1 MMRALGVHGVACPCY
16 SLRSASTGSRRAA
29 LMAGTTPATS
39 VRITETAMSE
49 RAFANVSAMML
60 AMPRVWSMNWLTGMD
75 MSSTMAMANTPENS
89 PSIAVSALK
98 MLATPS
104 LEAPMARRMP
114 ISFLR
119 SSTLMYVM
127 MPIMNG
133 FEVAKKLR
141 ADGNK
146 TPILMLTAKD
156 QNKDIVEGLDSGADD
171 YLPKPFSFEVL
182 GARVRALLR
191 RPQDV
196 LDNILTVRDL
206 ELDIA
211 NHTAKRA
218 SKYIKLSNKEF
229 AILEYLLR
237 NKNQILSK
245 QNIMTHV
252 WDFDA
257 DILPNNVEVF
267 INYLRNK
274 IDKPFPGADPI
285 IQTVRGFGY
294 IVKDEIRKA

>member
-1 MMRALGVHGVACPCY
+1 MKILVVDDEKRIAKSIKQGLEMDGYAVDIEHDGEDGYNAARADDYDLII
-16 SLRSASTGSRRAA
+16 L
-29 LMAGTTPATS
+29 
-39 VRITETAMSE
+39 
-49 RAFANVSAMML
+49 
-60 AMPRVWSMNWLTGMD
+60 D
-75 MSSTMAMANTPENS
+75 
-89 PSIAVSALK
+89 
-98 MLATPS
+98 
-104 LEAPMARRMP
+104 
-114 ISFLR
+114 
-119 SSTLMYVM
+119 VM

-211 NHTAKRA
+211 NHTAERA
-218 SKYIKLSNKEF
+218 GKDIKLSNKEF

-274 IDKPFPGADPI
+274 IDKPFPGTDPI

>member
-1 MMRALGVHGVACPCY
+1 MKILVVDDEKRIAKSIKQGLEMDGYAVDIEHDGEDGYNAARADDYDLII
-16 SLRSASTGSRRAA
+16 L
-29 LMAGTTPATS
+29 
-39 VRITETAMSE
+39 
-49 RAFANVSAMML
+49 
-60 AMPRVWSMNWLTGMD
+60 D
-75 MSSTMAMANTPENS
+75 
-89 PSIAVSALK
+89 
-98 MLATPS
+98 
-104 LEAPMARRMP
+104 
-114 ISFLR
+114 
-119 SSTLMYVM
+119 VM

-141 ADGNK
+141 VDGNK
-146 TPILMLTAKD
+146 TSILMLTAKD

-211 NHTAKRA
+211 NHTAERA
-218 SKYIKLSNKEF
+218 GKDIKLSNKEF

-274 IDKPFPGADPI
+274 IDKPFPGTDPI

-294 IVKDEIRKA
+294 IVNDEIRKA

>member
-1 MMRALGVHGVACPCY
+1 MKILVVDDEKRIAKSIKQGLEMDGYAVDIEHDGEDGYNAARADDYDLII
-16 SLRSASTGSRRAA
+16 L
-29 LMAGTTPATS
+29 
-39 VRITETAMSE
+39 
-49 RAFANVSAMML
+49 
-60 AMPRVWSMNWLTGMD
+60 D
-75 MSSTMAMANTPENS
+75 
-89 PSIAVSALK
+89 
-98 MLATPS
+98 
-104 LEAPMARRMP
+104 
-114 ISFLR
+114 
-119 SSTLMYVM
+119 VM

-171 YLPKPFSFEVL
+171 YLPEPFGFEVL

-211 NHTAKRA
+211 NHTAERA
-218 SKYIKLSNKEF
+218 GKDIKLSNKEF

-274 IDKPFPGADPI
+274 IDKPFPGTDPI